1 MPGHRSPDGTVM
13 VRGNGGYPTNGEDDS
28 KLAKVK
34 TTSLSFFEQIDI
46 SFSPFEFPL
55 NVFFQVII
63 VLAYIMV
70 VLTFPISIWYC
81 FKVFKISQNDR
92 QHCFTF
98 KFSGRQRVRESSHLQ
113 AGWLGLAWLSN
124 IPTTYKMTFSP
135 LSQVASSTEE
145 LEVLDSSLSCLT

>member
-13 VRGNGGYPTNGEDDS
+13 VRGTGGYPTNGEDDS

-34 TTSLSFFEQIDI
+34 TTSLPFFV
-46 SFSPFEFPL
+46 SPFEFPL
-55 NVFFQVII
+55 NVFCQVII

-92 QHCFTF
+92 QHRFTL

-113 AGWLGLAWLSN
+113 AG
-124 IPTTYKMTFSP
+124 
-135 LSQVASSTEE
+135 
-145 LEVLDSSLSCLT
+145 